1 MSESDSVSLS
11 ASDLIRQRRSIK
23 PADMDPERPVERALL
38 MELLENANWAPTHG
52 LTEPWRFRVFTG
64 EARRRLGSEMQRIYR
79 EVTPVPAFRENKLE
93 KLGRNPLLAPMVV
106 VVWMERRGGEKIPEI
121 EEIEAVACA
130 IQNILITASAAGL
143 GASLSSP
150 PLIYTRAFNDWLGI
164 RPEDRCLG
172 LVYLGWPKPGLA
184 WPRSVR
190 QPVADKI
197 SWADA

>member
-11 ASDLIRQRRSIK
+11 ASDLIRRRRSIK

-52 LTEPWRFRVFTG
+52 LTEPWRFRVFSG
-64 EARRRLGSEMQRIYR
+64 EARRRLGSAMQQIYR
-79 EVTPVPAFRENKLE
+79 EVTPVSAFRENKLE

-130 IQNILITASAAGL
+130 IQNILITASAAEL

-172 LVYLGWPKPGLA
+172 LVYLGWPKPGHA
-184 WPRSVR
+184 WPRSAR